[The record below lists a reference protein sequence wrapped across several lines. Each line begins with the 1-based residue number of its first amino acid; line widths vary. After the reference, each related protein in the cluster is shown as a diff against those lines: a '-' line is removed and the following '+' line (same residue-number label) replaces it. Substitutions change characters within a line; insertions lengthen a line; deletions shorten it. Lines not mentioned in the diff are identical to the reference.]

1 MLSGRADPTTNDT
14 QGVRREAGSFLLRAD
29 PLTGEGRTAVRGH
42 TVIVLTDLETWRP
55 PTKLNGGG
63 ADAATPAAVLIED
76 DDLPATPAVLP
87 SALTADERLA
97 LMERLEREA
106 LTKRFG
112 ELDRRSEELAAEQ
125 QRRFAARL
133 DAAIAIELEQLRERR
148 VSAIAEL
155 DAWAVAERARVTGE
169 LAVEE
174 RRFGERLMAQLS
186 DFEAQLGERLREQE
200 QKLAGWWTEAE
211 RLADERMRSAL
222 RDGPTA

>member
-1 MLSGRADPTTNDT
+1 
-14 QGVRREAGSFLLRAD
+14 
-29 PLTGEGRTAVRGH
+29 
-42 TVIVLTDLETWRP
+42 VLTDLETWRP
-55 PTKLNGGG
+55 AAQLNDGRPT
-63 ADAATPAAVLIED
+63 ATTPAAALIED
-76 DDLPATPAVLP
+76 EDLPLQP
-87 SALTADERLA
+87 SAVPPSVLTADERLN

-106 LTKRFG
+106 LTKRFS

-155 DAWAVAERARVTGE
+155 DAWAVAERTRVTGE

>member
-1 MLSGRADPTTNDT
+1 MLRP
-14 QGVRREAGSFLLRAD
+14 D
-29 PLTGEGRTAVRGH
+29 PLTGEERNARRGH
-42 TVIVLTDLETWRP
+42 TGEVLTDLETWRP
-55 PTKLNGGG
+55 ATQLSGRRPS
-63 ADAATPAAVLIED
+63 AATPAAVLIED
-76 DDLPATPAVLP
+76 EDRPPQPPAVP
-87 SALTADERLA
+87 PTVLTADERLA

-106 LTKRFG
+106 LTKRFS

-133 DAAIAIELEQLRERR
+133 DAAIATELEQLRERR

-155 DAWAVAERARVTGE
+155 DAWSAAERARVTGE
-169 LAVEE
+169 LAAEE
-174 RRFGERLMAQLS
+174 QRFGERLMAQLS

-222 RDGPTA
+222 RDVPTA